1 MEDNPTHAFE
11 RGKPYA
17 GTGITVSF
25 DASRCRHF
33 AECVRGLPAVFDVD
47 GRPWIAPD
55 NAAADEVAEVI
66 RRCPSGALQYRL
78 DEGPDEVGDETT
90 SVAQLDTGQI
100 LLRGR
105 LALRVGDE
113 VRSETRMVACGCGSS
128 AMAPYCDGACT
139 TTSLG

>member
-1 MEDNPTHAFE
+1 MEDYATSAFD
-11 RGKPYA
+11 RGKQYA
-17 GTGITVSF
+17 GAAITVSF
-25 DASRCRHF
+25 DGARCRHF

-78 DEGPDEVGDETT
+78 AEGPDEVGDEIT
-90 SVAQLDTGQI
+90 SVDRLESGQV

-105 LALRVGDE
+105 LAVRVGDE
-113 VRSETRMVACGCGSS
+113 VRSETRMAVCGCGSS

-139 TTSLG
+139 TPS